1 MSINTV
7 VLQGRLIADPDL
19 RTTNSGKEVVSI
31 TLAVDKKFSND
42 NTADFI
48 PVIAWDKN
56 ATFISRY
63 FRKGSQI
70 AIEGSITSR
79 TYEDKNGRKQ
89 TKIEVVAS
97 HASFCGSKTESQQV
111 APQNEKTAQN
121 SSQGVSLPYADDE
134 EDPLPF

>member
-7 VLQGRLIADPDL
+7 VLQGRLTADPDL
-19 RTTNSGKEVVSI
+19 RTTNSGKEVVAF

-42 NTADFI
+42 NSADFI
-48 PVIAWDKN
+48 PVIAWEKN

-79 TYEDKNGRKQ
+79 TYEDKNGKKQ

-97 HASFCGSKTESQQV
+97 HASFCGSKSESQQIP
-111 APQNEKTAQN
+111 PQENKTAQKG
-121 SSQGVSLPYADDE
+121 SQDIPLPYVDDE
-134 EDPLPF
+134 ELPF